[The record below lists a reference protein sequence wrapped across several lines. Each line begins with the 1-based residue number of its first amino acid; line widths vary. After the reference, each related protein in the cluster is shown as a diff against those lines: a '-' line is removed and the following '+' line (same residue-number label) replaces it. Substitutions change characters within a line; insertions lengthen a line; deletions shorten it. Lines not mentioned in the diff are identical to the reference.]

1 MLENK
6 EGRYHNKPNHMNDPK
21 IMVILIILHSK
32 SLKET
37 VLITI
42 AEIWF
47 LCVEVGLREQ
57 TGEDNTGTLL

>member
-32 SLKET
+32 SLKDT

-47 LCVEVGLREQ
+47 LCVEVGLRE
-57 TGEDNTGTLL
+57 